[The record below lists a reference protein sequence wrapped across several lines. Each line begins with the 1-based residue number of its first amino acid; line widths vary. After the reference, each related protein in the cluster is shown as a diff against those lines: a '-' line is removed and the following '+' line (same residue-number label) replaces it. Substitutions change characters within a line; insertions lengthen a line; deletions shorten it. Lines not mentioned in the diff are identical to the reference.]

1 MADKPP
7 FDPNKPFEE
16 DKPPFDPSGEFQVA
30 DQGFED
36 GSVFIDP
43 TLDFPGVGRTRAKMF
58 GTDSQSQIKFLK
70 KVNPNIDFTSGP
82 GGEVLFKDPSGK
94 LGYIDKPFS
103 ESVKDPKELFQDVL
117 DLGYD
122 VPAGIAQG
130 AATAAGGLAGGL
142 PGAMAAG
149 AASGAGLEKIRQ
161 SIGSAMMDQA
171 GDPTSVGMSALFGAI
186 SPALFGSGAT
196 SGGIAQKA
204 LISGKPLE
212 QVTKEQS
219 GLLSRGYE
227 KFGPKISSFFTKAE
241 EPEIRW
247 MKNNLPKI
255 REMEKNPEMYAQK
268 LMSDRQTLVDA
279 TNSLGDSAGKNID
292 KVIGAL
298 DQNGVRINVES
309 FAKPINEL
317 KSKLI
322 EMSKKEQVPK
332 SLMDE
337 ISAIESEIAQ
347 ELSSK
352 KTGLSLNPETLVL
365 SEQTTNEPLK
375 DVSASLAK
383 KIKDN
388 FNRIQREHG
397 LDIAK
402 TGNIEGIGKAGT
414 TKGSKDIAAA
424 FGKAAGAIEDQIESK
439 SKNFKIEVDGKTI
452 SLGDFYKQNKE
463 LYGSVQDIENELKS
477 STKEAFSV
485 DRYKNFIDRF
495 KKPENIILR
504 KKLEEITGKNLG
516 ELGTEIRSFAIFSR
530 LKDPTLSFKVPE
542 KLGRTALS
550 TAAGFG
556 MGNFLTGGGF
566 TPLATSA
573 ALGYGLSRPATHR
586 AGFALGNFLEKIP
599 RSGNIGLGITPF
611 GAGAGIMQRQMLP
624 WSLMNTEEEKK

>member
-1 MADKPP
+1 MADEKPP

-16 DKPPFDPSGEFQVA
+16 DKPPFDPNAEFQTP

-58 GTDSQSQIKFLK
+58 GTDPQSQIQFLK
-70 KVNPNIDFTSGP
+70 KVNPTIDFTSGP

-94 LGYIDKPFS
+94 LGYLDKPFA
-103 ESVKDPKELFQDVL
+103 ESIKDPKELFQDVL

-130 AATAAGGLAGGL
+130 AATAAGGLVGGL

-149 AASGAGLEKIRQ
+149 AGAGLGLEAIRQ
-161 SIGSAMMDQA
+161 MIGRSTMDQKE
-171 GDPTSVGMSALFGAI
+171 DPTALALSTGMGAAA
-186 SPALFGSGAT
+186 PALFGSGAT
-196 SGGIAQKA
+196 AKDIAQKA
-204 LISGKPLE
+204 VTSGKPLE
-212 QVTKEQS
+212 QVAKEQT
-219 GLLSRGYE
+219 GLISRGYE

-255 REMEKNPEMYAQK
+255 REMEKNPELYAQK
-268 LMSDRQTLVDA
+268 LMSDRQSLVDA
-279 TNSLGDSAGKNID
+279 TNSLGDSAGKNIE
-292 KVIGAL
+292 KVVGVL
-298 DQNGVRINVES
+298 DQNGVRIDVES

-317 KSKLI
+317 KARLV
-322 EMSKKEQVPK
+322 EMSKKETVPK

-337 ISAIESEIAQ
+337 ISAIEAEVAQ

-352 KTGLSLNPETLVL
+352 KTGLALNPETLVL

-388 FNRIQREHG
+388 FNRVQKEYG

-402 TGNIEGIGKAGT
+402 TGNIEGTGRAGT
-414 TKGSKDIAAA
+414 TKSSKDIAAA

-439 SKNFKIEVDGKTI
+439 ASKYKIEVDGKTI

-477 STKEAFSV
+477 STREAFSV

-504 KKLEEITGKNLG
+504 KRLEEITGKNLG
-516 ELGTEIRSFAIFSR
+516 ELGTEIRSFAIFSK

-542 KLGRTALS
+542 KVGRTALS
-550 TAAGFG
+550 TALGFG
-556 MGNFLTGGGF
+556 IGSAASGGGF
-566 TPLATSA
+566 VPLAASG

-599 RSGNIGLGITPF
+599 RSGNIGLGVTPF
-611 GAGAGIMQRQMLP
+611 GAGSGIMQKQMLP
-624 WSLMNTEEEKK
+624 WSLMKPEENK